1 MTVPSIGQSTPQGY
15 EVPSIGVRNP

>member
-1 MTVPSIGQSTPQGY
+1 MTTPSIGRSTPQGY

>member
-1 MTVPSIGQSTPQGY
+1 MTVPSIGSSTPQGY